1 MPDQTY
7 NDISNL
13 FNALQVIAGKDKIS
27 GGPTLDANGNVIIQ
41 PHTGSSGWLGKST
54 RDRADSL
61 NREFLSKVYEL
72 QNEARNRI
80 KIQEL
85 VNSGNLDAE
94 TLRGIV
100 ALQEQSLANQG
111 IIQNTKTQAEEA
123 RMTKDAGV
131 IADTLAKNGII
142 PDKNSIASYSNSV
155 NPNLIAN
162 LANLAGL
169 QARASADPSMRQIAK
184 QGLQASLYAPVVDNI
199 YKLRTPVDANSSVA
213 LFGGTGDYEGTF
225 NGPLQQQEIDR
236 VINPITGAEE
246 DAKVKNS
253 YSGSS
258 YNRTPTKKAKRLA
271 ENAGNAGNAFSGLS
285 SSTSNLSQ
293 PTNFNSFVPSFV
305 SPQYQEKL
313 NSMMFNP
320 KGLGEGQSLQSS
332 DIFKKFV
339 EFIEQHPEL
348 RNEVEAL
355 GSNRLQ
361 YSNR

>member
-1 MPDQTY
+1 MADL
-7 NDISNL
+7 SGL
-13 FNALQVIAGKDKIS
+13 RALIAQIAGKDKVS
-27 GGPTLDANGNVIIQ
+27 GGPTIDAEGNVVIQ
-41 PHTGSSGWLGKST
+41 PHTGSSGWLGAGS
-54 RDRADSL
+54 RERARQLDANIL
-61 NREFLSKVYEL
+61 PQIYAA
-72 QNEARNRI
+72 QNEANNRL
-80 KIQEL
+80 KIQQL

-100 ALQEQSLANQG
+100 ALQERSLANQG
-111 IIQNTKTQAEEA
+111 TIQNTKAQGKEA
-123 RMTKDAGV
+123 RRTKRSG
-131 IADTLAKNGII
+131 DTSEMLTKNGII
-142 PDKNSIASYSNSV
+142 PDENSIASYSKSV

-162 LANLAGL
+162 SANLAGL
-169 QARASADPSMRQIAK
+169 QARASADPSMRRIVK

-199 YKLRTPVDANSSVA
+199 SKLRTPVDANSSVA
-213 LFGGTGDYEGTF
+213 LFGGTGNYEGMI
-225 NGPLQQQEIDR
+225 NGPLQQQEVNTTIDP
-236 VINPITGAEE
+236 VTGM
-246 DAKVKNS
+246 AKDSKVVNS

-258 YNRTPTKKAKRLA
+258 FNRTPTEKAKRLA
-271 ENAGNAGNAFSGLS
+271 ENAGNVGSSGDV
-285 SSTSNLSQ
+285 SQ

>member
-13 FNALQVIAGKDKIS
+13 FNALQVIAGKDKVS
-27 GGPTLDANGNVIIQ
+27 GGPTVDAEGNVVIQ
-41 PHTGSSGWLGKST
+41 PHTGSSGWLGAGS
-54 RDRADSL
+54 RERARQLDANIL
-61 NREFLSKVYEL
+61 PQIYAA

-100 ALQEQSLANQG
+100 ALLERSLANQG
-111 IIQNTKTQAEEA
+111 TIQNTKEQGKEA
-123 RMTKDAGV
+123 RMTKNAGV
-131 IADTLAKNGII
+131 IADTLASKGII
-142 PDKNSIASYSNSV
+142 PTKKSRISYAENV

-162 LANLAGL
+162 SANLAGL
-169 QARASADPSMRQIAK
+169 QATASADPSMRRIAK

-213 LFGGTGDYEGTF
+213 LFGGTGNYEGMI
-225 NGPLQQQEIDR
+225 NGPMLQQEVNTTID
-236 VINPITGAEE
+236 PLTGM
-246 DAKVKNS
+246 AKDSKVVNS

-258 YNRTPTKKAKRLA
+258 YNRTPTEKAKRLA
-271 ENAGNAGNAFSGLS
+271 EKAGKAFSGLS
-285 SSTSNLSQ
+285 SSI
-293 PTNFNSFVPSFV
+293 NSFVPSFV

-348 RNEVEAL
+348 RNEIEAL